1 MTIKELSLIDEIMP
15 DSDVAATYSILIQA
29 PPDKVYKMLEG
40 GIPVGSIT
48 KLLMGLRGIP
58 RFFRKR
64 NAPLPQDPFYRLK
77 QLQDREIV
85 LGIAGQFW
93 KPVSK
98 IVPIH
103 SLQEFLD
110 FQQDGYCKAAMNM
123 KIVEKAPRQSLLST
137 ETRVLCYGSAKKHFK
152 GYWRLIGPFSGLIRL
167 EMLRK
172 IRKNVESAPQTHK
185 EPKE

>member
-15 DSDVAATYSILIQA
+15 DSDVSATYSILIQA
-29 PPDKVYKMLEG
+29 SSENVYKMLDE

-48 KLLMGLRGIP
+48 KLLMGLRSIP
-58 RFFRKR
+58 RFFRKTKTT
-64 NAPLPQDPFYRLK
+64 LPQDPFYRLK

-98 IVPIH
+98 IVPIY

-152 GYWRLIGPFSGLIRL
+152 DYWRLIGPFSGLIRL

-172 IRKNVESAPQTHK
+172 IRKKVEDSPQRHK
-185 EPKE
+185 EHKA